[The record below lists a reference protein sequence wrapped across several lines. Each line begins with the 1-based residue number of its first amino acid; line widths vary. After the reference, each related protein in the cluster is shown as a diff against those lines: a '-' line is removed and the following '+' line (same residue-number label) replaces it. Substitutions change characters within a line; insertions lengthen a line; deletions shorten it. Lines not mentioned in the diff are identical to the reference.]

1 MAFAAI
7 CAIDETDVK
16 LPSSKFATILYA
28 LASETVLAL

>member
-7 CAIDETDVK
+7 CANETDVK
-16 LPSSKFATILYA
+16 LLSSKFAAILYA